1 MSEIKQGFKNI
12 YSVECWRDGIKVWEE
27 LNFNLI
33 TNEGLDN
40 ILQEYL
46 KGAAYTATFF
56 AGLKGSG
63 TPAATDTLSSHPSWN
78 EVTDYTGTRKTIIL
92 GAVSGGAVD
101 NSASRA
107 QFDITGTATVAGV
120 FVCTVTSGTAGVL
133 YGVADFGAPRAVEAS
148 DTLIVT
154 TAFTAASV

>member
-1 MSEIKQGFKNI
+1 MNQQLRNI
-12 YSVECWRDGIKVWEE
+12 YSLECWRNGKKIWEE
-27 LNFNLI
+27 KDFNLI
-33 TNEGLDN
+33 TNEGVDN

-46 KGAAYTATFF
+46 KGSAYTASFF

-63 TPAATDTLSSHPSWN
+63 TPAVTDTLSSHPSWN
-78 EVTDYTGTRKTIIL
+78 EVTDYTGTRKTIVL
-92 GAVSGGAVD
+92 GTVSGGAVD

-120 FVCTVTSGTAGVL
+120 FVCTVASGTAGVL